1 MLMRIIRI
9 QGPGSNDGIKC
20 DMAPRSPG
28 LPNTYH
34 MGAVPRPGSARRAR
48 AHLHVPLKEFY
59 KPKKV
64 LNSADSSTQGKKY
77 LTSKLFL
84 DIISQCLKN

>member
-1 MLMRIIRI
+1 M
-9 QGPGSNDGIKC
+9 
-20 DMAPRSPG
+20 
-28 LPNTYH
+28 TYGRPVVH
-34 MGAVPRPGSARRAR
+34 GAVIRLPVSQLTR
-48 AHLHVPLKEFY
+48 AHLHVPLKEFH